1 MSIHSPGFRASVV
14 KLSSRG
20 SAGFRMLAQIV
31 LRSYRVARGRM
42 LAALLALTVAATVA
56 AAILNLS
63 PDVGGK
69 LESEFRAFGANIV
82 VMGHEGRQLPPDTIS
97 QVDKLLAGRG
107 TAAPF
112 AYAVARTARGSAVV
126 VVGAD
131 LERTR
136 TLNPWWSVTG
146 WPKHPGEALI
156 GTRAAAALGKEPVME
171 LKYGRKNIQ
180 VRPVGILSTGGAEDD
195 RVYLALADFEPWTLV
210 RPNTIEI
217 ASAGRTPEVL
227 SAIGRLQAALPQA
240 DVLPVRRMVEAEAR
254 VLDKI
259 TVILWACA
267 AFIALTVALCV
278 MATFMSSLLERRKD
292 FAVMAALGASRAALS
307 SIFAVE
313 AAALGMV
320 AALLGF
326 LMGFGLASWIG
337 RVNFH
342 AVVGL
347 RWAVFPQVLG
357 GTIALGVLSSL
368 LPSILLRQVQPAAI
382 LKGE

>member
-1 MSIHSPGFRASVV
+1 
-14 KLSSRG
+14 
-20 SAGFRMLAQIV
+20 MLARIV
-31 LRSYRVARGRM
+31 LRSYGVARGRM

-56 AAILNLS
+56 AVILNLS

-82 VMGHEGRQLPPDTIS
+82 VVGHEGRQLPPDAILL
-97 QVDKLLAGRG
+97 VDKLLAGRG

-112 AYAVARTARGSAVV
+112 AYAVARTARGAAVV

-136 TLNPWWSVTG
+136 TLNPWWSASA
-146 WPKHPGEALI
+146 WPRQPGEALI
-156 GTRAAAALGKEPVME
+156 GARAAAALSPAPGSGPVIELSYGKRA
-171 LKYGRKNIQ
+171 LQ
-180 VRPVGILSTGGAEDD
+180 VRPVGILRTGGAEDD
-195 RVYLALADFEPWTLV
+195 RVYLALADFEPWTSV
-210 RPNTIEI
+210 GPNTIEI
-217 ASAGRTPEVL
+217 ASAGRTGEVL
-227 SAIGRLQAALPQA
+227 SAIARLQAALPQA

-254 VLDKI
+254 VLDK
-259 TVILWACA
+259 TTAVLWACA

-307 SIFAVE
+307 SIFVVE
-313 AAALGMV
+313 AAALAMA

-342 AVVGL
+342 AEVGL
-347 RWAVFPQVLG
+347 RWAAFPQVLG

-368 LPSILLRQVQPAAI
+368 LPTILLRQVQPAAT
-382 LKGE
+382 LKGA